1 MASDINLS
9 SSLANNMADEITA
22 LVDGGG
28 GANGKIQ
35 FRYGSQP
42 AGPDVA
48 ATGAEIAT
56 LNFAAASFSTSG
68 SGGGNAIGQI
78 QAGNVALHDFT
89 ADTGIAGASTACSW
103 ARIYDGD
110 DIDVGII
117 DLSVATSGAD
127 INFSGLDNTIFAAGA
142 TLDITSL
149 SVTVEDGV
157 A

>member
-1 MASDINLS
+1 MASEINLS

-48 ATGAEIAT
+48 ASGEEIAT
-56 LNFAAASFSTSG
+56 LNFSAASFSTSG

-78 QAGNVALHDFT
+78 QANDFT
-89 ADTGIAGASTACSW
+89 ADTSITGASTAATW
-103 ARIYDGD
+103 ARIYNGD
-110 DIDVGII
+110 DIDSGIL

-127 INFSGLDNTIFAAGA
+127 INFSGLDNTVFAAGA